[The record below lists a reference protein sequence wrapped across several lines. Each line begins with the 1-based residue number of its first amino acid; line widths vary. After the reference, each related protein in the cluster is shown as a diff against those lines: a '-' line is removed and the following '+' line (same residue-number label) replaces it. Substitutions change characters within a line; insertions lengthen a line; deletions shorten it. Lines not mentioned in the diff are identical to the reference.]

1 MPLRLIS
8 GHLKVGKL
16 DLNKAFRL
24 FHELLTVNADTDFLK
39 AVCRQRNDI
48 AIAGHGI
55 RALAILY
62 AYAGA
67 TSTNS
72 FFAPSEAGSIRR
84 SRIFNMGNT
93 CSFHKCTVQ
102 R

>member
-55 RALAILY
+55 RALAIFLL
-62 AYAGA
+62 
-67 TSTNS
+67 
-72 FFAPSEAGSIRR
+72 IRR
-84 SRIFNMGNT
+84 RNIHQQLL
-93 CSFHKCTVQ
+93 CPQ
-102 R
+102 RGGVDPKIANIQHG